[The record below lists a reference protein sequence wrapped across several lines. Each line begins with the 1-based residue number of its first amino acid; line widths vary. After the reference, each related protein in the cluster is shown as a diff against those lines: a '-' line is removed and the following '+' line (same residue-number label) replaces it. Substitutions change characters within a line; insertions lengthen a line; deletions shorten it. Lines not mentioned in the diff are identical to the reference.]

1 MKILQSLFH
10 VSISLGLVQFT
21 DRMMGHAVRLRN
33 PDTLIK
39 SMLILQNTKVVV

>member
-10 VSISLGLVQFT
+10 VGISLVQFT
-21 DRMMGHAVRLRN
+21 DRMMGHVVRLRN

-39 SMLILQNTKVVV
+39 RMLILQNTKVVV